1 MVAMAT
7 VENIV
12 RDGLNMVTPLAR
24 PFCAN
29 RHCNVAATI
38 SLVLQQFLESSS
50 IREDEARKVRH
61 VGARETLCAH
71 L

>member
-29 RHCNVAATI
+29 RHCNVAI
-38 SLVLQQFLESSS
+38 NLLQQFLESSS